1 MVSQSTNSPARPT
14 KRVRASSSALLPRLV
29 AAKVIQPNQLESA
42 ILPPRPRPRPQKLK
56 DRPSPYSILHS
67 SSNSTRVTMS
77 SKRGT
82 PPNLIPTPP
91 RLLEGSRKRGRAV
104 EIPSRSK
111 RQKIEEGL
119 KRPSQPKAKLGV
131 KYPPLPAP
139 PRVRETTQIR
149 SNSVQTESKSPAPI
163 VHSISSRRT
172 SASDSSGHASDSQDK
187 NGNLKRRHRE
197 ADDDTYRDYGSPDDD
212 FEIEAQF
219 NKEHAQSQAGV
230 ERRNLVNEIT
240 QEKARRMA
248 KAVRVPTNA
257 KMGEGE
263 RNLYLELALRGCK
276 PVMYH
281 HWKTDFSTLP
291 ESLFSSE
298 EPPATEVEEIIFKT
312 KTRSEFHAIKA
323 MKELLDLG
331 GQVRDC
337 GILRAVYPPELI
349 RKAIAKY
356 IRWAVDDAGLQVN
369 SDTLP
374 FHIIYTQQ
382 LGQPTLETV
391 TKMVKKL
398 TKLALQHRGA
408 YEGATDVYWPS
419 LVGYVVCGPIA
430 TILSLDSNP
439 SAPAWSGPV
448 DKRVKYMGQFD
459 LTEPDQDVWNSLA
472 LAISV
477 IHVRE
482 TMLKLTETY
491 SGPRAPFF
499 RAQIGGFSDDD

>member
-1 MVSQSTNSPARPT
+1 
-14 KRVRASSSALLPRLV
+14 
-29 AAKVIQPNQLESA
+29 
-42 ILPPRPRPRPQKLK
+42 
-56 DRPSPYSILHS
+56 
-67 SSNSTRVTMS
+67 MS
-77 SKRGT
+77 SKRST
-82 PPNLIPTPP
+82 PPNLIPTP
-91 RLLEGSRKRGRAV
+91 SRFRGGPLKRGRAV
-104 EIPSRSK
+104 SSPNSSK
-111 RQKIEEGL
+111 RQRIEEGL
-119 KRPSQPKAKLGV
+119 KRPSKPREKLGSD
-131 KYPPLPAP
+131 KRLPLAGPSRA
-139 PRVRETTQIR
+139 RETTQIR
-149 SNSVQTESKSPAPI
+149 SNSVKTESKSLSPR
-163 VHSISSRRT
+163 VGYSTSSRRT
-172 SASDSSGHASDSQDK
+172 DASDSTGHSSDSYDED
-187 NGNLKRRHRE
+187 GNRKKRQKGE
-197 ADDDTYRDYGSPDDD
+197 DDDIYRDYGSPDDD

-219 NKEHAQSQAGV
+219 DKEHAKAQAGV

-248 KAVRVPTNA
+248 KAVRVPANS

-298 EPPATEVEEIIFKT
+298 KPPANELDEIIFKT

-337 GILRAVYPPELI
+337 GVI

-356 IRWAVDDAGLQVN
+356 IRWAIDDAGLKTN
-369 SDTLP
+369 ADTLP
-374 FHIIYTQQ
+374 FHIIYAQQ
-382 LGQPTLETV
+382 IGQPTLETV
-391 TKMVKKL
+391 TKVVKKL

-408 YEGATDVYWPS
+408 YQGAENVYWPT

-439 SAPAWSGPV
+439 LSPAWSGPV

-472 LAISV
+472 IAISV

-482 TMLKLTETY
+482 SMLKLAATY

-499 RAQIGGFSDDD
+499 RGQNRDFSDDD

>member
-1 MVSQSTNSPARPT
+1 MVLQDPTHPA

-29 AAKVIQPNQLESA
+29 AAKVIQPDQLERA
-42 ILPPRPRPRPQKLK
+42 TPPPRLRPRNLK
-56 DRPSPYSILHS
+56 IRSRSHS
-67 SSNSTRVTMS
+67 SSLSSSHSTRVTMS

-91 RLLEGSRKRGRAV
+91 RHLGGPRKRGRALD
-104 EIPSRSK
+104 S
-111 RQKIEEGL
+111 
-119 KRPSQPKAKLGV
+119 PSQTN
-131 KYPPLPAP
+131 P

-149 SNSVQTESKSPAPI
+149 SNPIKAESKSPPRI
-163 VHSISSRRT
+163 GYSTSSRRT
-172 SASDSSGHASDSQDK
+172 AASGSSEYSSGSQDED
-187 NGNLKRRHRE
+187 GNRKKKHNE
-197 ADDDTYRDYGSPDDD
+197 DDDAYRDYGSPDDD

-219 NKEHAQSQAGV
+219 DKEHAKSQAGV

-248 KAVRVPTNA
+248 KAVRVPTNS
-257 KMGEGE
+257 KMGDGE

-298 EPPATEVEEIIFKT
+298 EPRPNELEKIVFKT

-323 MKELLDLG
+323 MKELLGLG

-337 GILRAVYPPELI
+337 GILTAVYPPEVI

-356 IRWAVDDAGLQVN
+356 VRWAIDDAGLQTN
-369 SDTLP
+369 FDTLP
-374 FHIIYTQQ
+374 FHIIYAQQ

-391 TKMVKKL
+391 TKVVKKL
-398 TKLALQHRGA
+398 TKLAIQHRST
-408 YEGATDVYWPS
+408 YEGTTCVYWPT
-419 LVGYVVCGPIA
+419 LVGYVICGPIA

-439 SAPAWSGPV
+439 SSPAWSGPV

-482 TMLKLTETY
+482 TMLKLAATY

-499 RAQIGGFSDDD
+499 RGQNSDLSDDD

>member
-1 MVSQSTNSPARPT
+1 
-14 KRVRASSSALLPRLV
+14 
-29 AAKVIQPNQLESA
+29 
-42 ILPPRPRPRPQKLK
+42 
-56 DRPSPYSILHS
+56 
-67 SSNSTRVTMS
+67 MS

-91 RLLEGSRKRGRAV
+91 RHLGGPRKRGRALDS
-104 EIPSRSK
+104 PSQSK

-119 KRPSQPKAKLGV
+119 KRPSKPKAKQETRKIL
-131 KYPPLPAP
+131 PLANPH
-139 PRVRETTQIR
+139 RVRETTQIR
-149 SNSVQTESKSPAPI
+149 SNSVKAESKSPPRI
-163 VHSISSRRT
+163 GYSTSSRRT
-172 SASDSSGHASDSQDK
+172 AASDSSEHSSGSQDED
-187 NGNLKRRHRE
+187 GNRKKKHNE
-197 ADDDTYRDYGSPDDD
+197 DDDPYRDYGSPDDD

-219 NKEHAQSQAGV
+219 DKEHAKSQAGV

-248 KAVRVPTNA
+248 KAVRVPTNS
-257 KMGEGE
+257 KMGDGE

-298 EPPATEVEEIIFKT
+298 EPRANELEEIIFKT

-337 GILRAVYPPELI
+337 GILTAVYPPEVI
-349 RKAIAKY
+349 RKVIAKY
-356 IRWAVDDAGLQVN
+356 IRWAIDDAGLQTN

-374 FHIIYTQQ
+374 FHIIYAQQ
-382 LGQPTLETV
+382 LGQPTVETV
-391 TKMVKKL
+391 TKVVKKL
-398 TKLALQHRGA
+398 TKLALQHRSA
-408 YEGATDVYWPS
+408 YEGIKDVYWPT
-419 LVGYVVCGPIA
+419 LVGYVICGPIA

-439 SAPAWSGPV
+439 SSPAWGGAV

-482 TMLKLTETY
+482 TMLKLAATY

-499 RAQIGGFSDDD
+499 RGQNSDFSDDD